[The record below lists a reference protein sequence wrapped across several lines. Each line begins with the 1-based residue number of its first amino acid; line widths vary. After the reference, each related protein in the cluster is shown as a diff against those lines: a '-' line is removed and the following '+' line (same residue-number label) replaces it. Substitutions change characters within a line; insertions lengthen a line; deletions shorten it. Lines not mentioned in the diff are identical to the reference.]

1 MTDFRAGQ
9 TVTVKAGMF
18 RRKGGIMIP
27 RHSRIELTD
36 DDLKRSDLDLLV
48 TADEAPEGA
57 SLTDPVEEPEGE
69 STENDG
75 VQETGLDLSTDL
87 TVDQLR
93 PILSKMTVADAKE
106 FLANE
111 AWTYDN
117 MQVALEAEEA
127 GKARET
133 LTDHI
138 ESRLLDLDDD
148 EG

>member
-1 MTDFRAGQ
+1 MADFRAGQ

-27 RHSRIELTD
+27 RHSRIELTE

-48 TADEAPEGA
+48 TPDEAPEGA
-57 SLTDPVEEPEGE
+57 SLTDPVELEEDE
-69 STENDG
+69 DDDG
-75 VQETGLDLSTDL
+75 IKDTGVDLSTDL
-87 TVDQLR
+87 TVEELR
-93 PILSKMTVADAKE
+93 PILSRMTVPQAKE